1 MADIKEDFD
10 QQRQMYS
17 ALVLHFIE
25 GLKQSEIAERLN
37 LSHSKVNRLI
47 ATGRKAGMVKIA
59 ISSPYQRLVDL
70 ENDLVSGFSLRHS
83 VVTPTVSDNPETTLQ
98 MVGRVA
104 AGHLL
109 ETLRDGDIIAI
120 TGGKAVSAVVENL
133 EAERRFDVR
142 VVPVTGGVQGKHFTD
157 VNHLATQLAEKLGG
171 SASLVHAPL
180 FAEDAEQR
188 DLLMNVAS
196 IREVFDLAR
205 RATVALVGIGSV
217 DAPGS
222 GYYDLLPDPA
232 RGGKA
237 LVDAGIAGEFLAH
250 LISAD
255 GSLADIDLN
264 SRVVALPPG
273 QFDNCRNIIGVA
285 AGDYKAGPVAAAL
298 AGRYL
303 TSLVVDEAV
312 ARHVIANIGVGNHD
326 KQRG

>member
-1 MADIKEDFD
+1 MADIREDFD
-10 QQRQMYS
+10 HQRQMYS
-17 ALVLHFIE
+17 VLVLHFIE

-70 ENDLVSGFSLRHS
+70 EKDLAARFSLRQS

-104 AGHLL
+104 ASHML
-109 ETLRDGDIIAI
+109 ESLRDGDVIAI
-120 TGGKAVSAVVENL
+120 TGGRAVSAVVENL
-133 EAERRFDVR
+133 DAERRFDVR
-142 VVPVTGGVQGKHFTD
+142 VVPLTGGVQGKHYTD
-157 VNHLATQLAEKLGG
+157 VNHLAALLAEKLGG

-217 DAPGS
+217 EAPGS

-255 GSLADIDLN
+255 GSLASIDLN

-273 QFDNCRNIIGVA
+273 QFDNCRSVIGVA
-285 AGDYKAGPVAAAL
+285 AGEFKAGPVAAAL

-312 ARHVIANIGVGNHD
+312 AKHVMGHIEAGEHG
-326 KQRG
+326 K

>member
-1 MADIKEDFD
+1 MADIREDFD

-17 ALVLHFIE
+17 VLVLHFIE

-142 VVPVTGGVQGKHFTD
+142 VVPVTGGVQGKHYTD

-188 DLLMNVAS
+188 DLLMNMAS

-205 RATVALVGIGSV
+205 SATVALVGIGSV
-217 DAPGS
+217 EAPGS

-237 LVDAGIAGEFLAH
+237 LVDAGISGEFLAH

-264 SRVVALPPG
+264 SRVVALAPG
-273 QFDNCRNIIGVA
+273 QFVNCRNTIGVA

-312 ARHVIANIGVGNHD
+312 ARHVIANIGVGDHD
-326 KQRG
+326 